1 MNELHINSD
10 ADCRWDLISL
20 GEVLLRFD
28 SGDERIHN
36 ARSFRVWDGGG
47 EYNVARGL
55 AKVFRRKTAIVT
67 ALADNALGR
76 LAEDMIW
83 QAGVDSSQILWRE
96 TDGAGAGTRN
106 GIYYIE
112 RGFGVRAP
120 ASCFDRANTAVS
132 QLQTGDIDWNAIF
145 KVKKT
150 RWLHTGGIFVGLSES
165 TPEVAREAMRA
176 ARENG
181 AIVSYDLN
189 YRDSLWKER
198 GGKEAA
204 NEINRQ
210 LLPFA
215 DAVFGVTDFD
225 SRLSQFDD
233 GKFHQAAQRM
243 NDQFPNLRVIASTLR
258 DVQTA
263 SLHNFGAACF
273 TGGEV
278 FTARARENLDVLD
291 RVGSGDAFASGFI
304 YGFLSGKNAQ
314 YAVECGAAHACLA
327 MTTPGDNSMAQLSE
341 IESLIS
347 GESAN
352 VKR

>member
-1 MNELHINSD
+1 MNELHIKSD
-10 ADCRWDLISL
+10 ADYRWDLISL

-55 AKVFRRKTAIVT
+55 AKVFRQRTAIAT

-96 TDGAGAGTRN
+96 TDGMGARTRN

-132 QLQTGDIDWNAIF
+132 QLQAGDIDWNAIL
-145 KVKKT
+145 KVQKT
-150 RWLHTGGIFVGLSES
+150 RWLHTGGIFVGLSKT
-165 TPEVAREAMRA
+165 TPEVAREAMQT

-198 GGKEAA
+198 GGREAA
-204 NEINRQ
+204 NEINRE

-215 DAVFGVTDFD
+215 DVVFGVTDFD

-243 NDQFPNLRVIASTLR
+243 SEQFTNLKVIASTLR
-258 DVQTA
+258 DVKTA

-273 TGGEV
+273 TGSEV
-278 FTARARENLDVLD
+278 FTARVRENIDVFD

-304 YGFLSGKNAQ
+304 YGFLSGKKPQ

-341 IESLIS
+341 IEGLIG

>member
-1 MNELHINSD
+1 MNELHINPD

-28 SGDERIHN
+28 CGDERIHN

-47 EYNVARGL
+47 EYNVARSL
-55 AKVFRRKTAIVT
+55 AKVFRKRTAIVT

-76 LAEDMIW
+76 LAEDMIR
-83 QAGVDSSQILWRE
+83 QAGVDSSKILWRE
-96 TDGAGAGTRN
+96 TDGVGAKTRN

-112 RGFGVRAP
+112 RGFGLRAP

-132 QLQTGDIDWNAIF
+132 QLRAGDIDWNRIF
-145 KVKKT
+145 KIQKT
-150 RWLHTGGIFVGLSES
+150 RWLHTGGIFVGLSET
-165 TPEVAREAMRA
+165 TPEVAREAMRT
-176 ARENG
+176 ARQNG
-181 AIVSYDLN
+181 VIVSYDLN

-204 NEINRQ
+204 NVINRE

-215 DAVFGVTDFD
+215 DVVFGVTDLD
-225 SRLSQFDD
+225 SRLSQFDAE
-233 GKFHQAAQRM
+233 KFYQAALRM
-243 NDQFPNLRVIASTLR
+243 SEQFPNLKVVASTLR
-258 DVQTA
+258 DVKTA

-273 TGGEV
+273 TGNEV
-278 FTARARENLDVLD
+278 FTARVRENIDVLD

-304 YGFLSGKNAQ
+304 YEFLSGKNAQ

-341 IESLIS
+341 IEGLIG

>member
-1 MNELHINSD
+1 M
-10 ADCRWDLISL
+10 
-20 GEVLLRFD
+20 
-28 SGDERIHN
+28 
-36 ARSFRVWDGGG
+36 
-47 EYNVARGL
+47 
-55 AKVFRRKTAIVT
+55 
-67 ALADNALGR
+67 
-76 LAEDMIW
+76 
-83 QAGVDSSQILWRE
+83 QI
-96 TDGAGAGTRN
+96 A
-106 GIYYIE
+106 
-112 RGFGVRAP
+112 
-120 ASCFDRANTAVS
+120 
-132 QLQTGDIDWNAIF
+132 Q
-145 KVKKT
+145 
-150 RWLHTGGIFVGLSES
+150 
-165 TPEVAREAMRA
+165 
-176 ARENG
+176 ENG

-198 GGKEAA
+198 GGREAA
-204 NEINRQ
+204 NEINRE

-215 DAVFGVTDFD
+215 DVVFGVTDFD

-243 NDQFPNLRVIASTLR
+243 SEQFPNLKVIASTLR
-258 DVQTA
+258 DVKTA

-278 FTARARENLDVLD
+278 YTSRARENMDVLD

-341 IESLIS
+341 IESLIG